1 MKGYKVFNHDWTC
14 RGFQYE
20 VGKTFEIDG
29 EIGICNRGFHFC
41 KSANKCFN
49 YYSFDSRNKV
59 AEVEAIGFIITD
71 ADKSVTNKIRIVREI
86 SWAELLEIVNIGV
99 NCTGFENTGDKNSGD
114 YNTGDRN
121 SGDWNTGTRNYGEY
135 NTGDCNVGDR
145 NSGDENTG
153 DWNVGD
159 RNYGNWNVGNLNVG
173 YWNTG
178 DCNIVDFS
186 NGVFCTEEDTIKIFD
201 EESNMTLRA
210 WRESRARRIINRIEL
225 STWVY
230 TEDMTKEEKE
240 KHSSYKIAGGY
251 LKSFSYKEAWA
262 NLWNNLDDNEK
273 RIIMNIPNFN
283 KEKFRKITGID
294 VEKIKYRR

>member
-71 ADKSVTNKIRIVREI
+71 EDKSVTNKIRIVREI

-99 NCTGFENTGDKNSGD
+99 NCTGFENTGDRNSGD

>member
-20 VGKTFEIDG
+20 IGETFEIDG

-59 AEVEAIGFIITD
+59 AEVEALGFIKTD
-71 ADKSVTNKIRIVREI
+71 EDKSVTNKIRIVREI

-99 NCTGFENTGDKNSGD
+99 NCTGLENTGDKNSGD

-121 SGDWNTGTRNYGEY
+121 SGDWNTGARNYGEH
-135 NTGDCNVGDR
+135 NTGDRNIGDW

-153 DWNVGD
+153 AWNCGD
-159 RNYGNWNVGNLNVG
+159 KNYGDWNVGNLNVG
-173 YWNTG
+173 YCNTG
-178 DCNIVDFS
+178 DCNIADFS

-201 EESNMTLRA
+201 EESDMTLRA
-210 WRESRARRIINRIEL
+210 WRESRARRIINRVEL

-230 TEDMTKEEKE
+230 TEDMTPEEKE

-294 VEKIKYRR
+294 VDKK